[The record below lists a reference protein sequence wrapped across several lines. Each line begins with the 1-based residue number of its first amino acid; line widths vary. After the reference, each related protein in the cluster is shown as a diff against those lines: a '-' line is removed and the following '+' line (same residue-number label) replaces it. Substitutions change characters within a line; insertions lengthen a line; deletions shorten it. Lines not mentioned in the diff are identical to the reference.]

1 MYEYSICV
9 RFTFAPMFYLLI
21 WFDVQGR
28 KDLQKIVNEIKFFIS
43 LISDLFYVSE
53 EENHLKALHT
63 DTTYY
68 VLLKMI
74 FVSEKVS
81 LLIFLSLAKQET
93 RNFLTC

>member
-1 MYEYSICV
+1 
-9 RFTFAPMFYLLI
+9 MFYLLI

-53 EENHLKALHT
+53 EENHLKARHT
-63 DTTYY
+63 DTAYY